1 MVLVFFLVYILHGFR
16 LPIPHQ
22 TYPPLFFH
30 TTAPVAF
37 AGSFVANCRLAKN
50 SGRPP
55 VAPSR
60 KTVIFCEQGYKG
72 SALQGVVSRL
82 ACGYLM
88 DAVWLVLM
96 PANTSCSLF

>member
-37 AGSFVANCRLAKN
+37 AGSFVATTKTFVFQNN
-50 SGRPP
+50 IE
-55 VAPSR
+55 VVPSHSA
-60 KTVIFCEQGYKG
+60 VILSQAFGCQAHESSHRGSLTTGFLIQG
-72 SALQGVVSRL
+72 
-82 ACGYLM
+82 
-88 DAVWLVLM
+88 
-96 PANTSCSLF
+96 